1 MLHSS
6 TFFSSSTFRGTGGQ
20 QNRYQPYLVVLI
32 QPKIKSLNSFE
43 KSSSDDLI
51 QSFSDQNGGVTT
63 WTRSCTYTHAA
74 GHSNVAG
81 VELDFERKV

>member
-51 QSFSDQNGGVTT
+51 QSYSDQISGVTT
-63 WTRSCTYTHAA
+63 WTRSCSHINAA
-74 GHSNVAG
+74 SHTNVAG
-81 VELDFERKV
+81 MEVDLERKV